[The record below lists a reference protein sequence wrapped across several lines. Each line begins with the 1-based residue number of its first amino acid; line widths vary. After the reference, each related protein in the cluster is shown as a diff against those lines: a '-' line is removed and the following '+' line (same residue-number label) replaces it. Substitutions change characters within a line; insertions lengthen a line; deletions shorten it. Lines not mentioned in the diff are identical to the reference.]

1 MPVPFNILLVDDSTV
16 VHKVLTF
23 RLKLLEWTVVSA
35 HGGRQA
41 IQLFDSTK
49 FNGIDMVLM
58 DMCMPGMDG
67 RTTTKMLIDR
77 GCTTPIIVLTAT
89 PDNVIVHG
97 AMGVLGKPL
106 QIPSLVHALLRA
118 HRKNL
123 LANVVHQ

>member
-23 RLKLLEWTVVSA
+23 RLKLLQWTVVSA

-58 DMCMPGMDG
+58 DMSMPGMDG
-67 RTTTKMLIDR
+67 RTTTKILVDR
-77 GCTTPIIVLTAT
+77 GSTTPILVLTAT
-89 PDNVIVHG
+89 PDR
-97 AMGVLGKPL
+97 
-106 QIPSLVHALLRA
+106 ALHNNR
-118 HRKNL
+118 RCKT
-123 LANVVHQ
+123 

>member
-23 RLKLLEWTVVSA
+23 RLKLLQWTVVSA

-58 DMCMPGMDG
+58 DMSMPVMDG
-67 RTTTKMLIDR
+67 RTTTKILLDR
-77 GCTTPIIVLTAT
+77 GSTTPILVLTAT
-89 PDNVIVHG
+89 PDR
-97 AMGVLGKPL
+97 
-106 QIPSLVHALLRA
+106 ALHNNR
-118 HRKNL
+118 RCKT
-123 LANVVHQ
+123 